1 MLSEPQ
7 FKEKAS
13 IELNGAMPMDSK
25 FDGAA
30 PIKTPEPNGEM
41 AAHKSMSVA
50 KPGFF

>member
-13 IELNGAMPMDSK
+13 IELNGAMPMDPK
-25 FDGAA
+25 FDGAVSPKA
-30 PIKTPEPNGEM
+30 NKQDGVMVANKDLMI
-41 AAHKSMSVA
+41 A

>member
-7 FKEKAS
+7 FNEQAATTK
-13 IELNGAMPMDSK
+13 IGAMPMKNK

-30 PIKTPEPNGEM
+30 PIKTPEANGEM
-41 AAHKSMSVA
+41 AANKSMSVA